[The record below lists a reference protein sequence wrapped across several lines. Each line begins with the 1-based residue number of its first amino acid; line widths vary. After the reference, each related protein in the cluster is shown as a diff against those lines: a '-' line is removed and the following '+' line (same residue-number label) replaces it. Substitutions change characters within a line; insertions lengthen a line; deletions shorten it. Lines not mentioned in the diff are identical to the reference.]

1 MGPSYLLSVN
11 LLSFTRART
20 GSEKQKMFKL
30 LIASCL
36 SASVLGQN
44 IDAKNAKILKEQR
57 FDAGDG
63 RFGAAFAQEDG
74 TVFREETTAD
84 GERIGQYSYIDQ
96 DGKTITV
103 RYSAGKDGFRILE
116 GSHIPE
122 GATGLQS
129 APFDP
134 EIAAAEQL
142 PEQPAAAP
150 VRQRPAPVRQ
160 QPAPVR
166 QQQAP
171 VRQQQQFQPQTV
183 PQSQQTGD
191 FNPFINPADSS
202 HLNFQ
207 LNTNAAQFQSQGQ
220 AAPRQQVVQQQPRQ
234 QFAQQQPRQ
243 QFVQQ
248 QPRQQFV
255 EQARQQ
261 FAPQPR
267 QQQQVVPNPN
277 SVPACANCE
286 GVNPFINPADSS
298 HSQLFTSRQQQ
309 PLQPAFSTQQ
319 QQPASTFRQPASTF
333 IPQQQQPAQQ
343 TPPNPSFSFQQRTQ
357 TQTQQQTIQPAFSTP
372 TFRQP
377 QQQQP
382 SFRQPQQPPPSFR
395 QPQEQSPNTLNNFQ
409 GNLNL
414 NRFDT
419 GFNFDFSS

>member
-134 EIAAAEQL
+134 EIAAAERL
-142 PEQPAAAP
+142 PEQPAANQ

-166 QQQAP
+166 QQPAP

-220 AAPRQQVVQQQPRQ
+220 AAPRQQVVQQQPRQQFVQQQRQQVVQQQPRQ

-309 PLQPAFSTQQ
+309 PLQPHFQLSNNNLL
-319 QQPASTFRQPASTF
+319 QP
-333 IPQQQQPAQQ
+333 
-343 TPPNPSFSFQQRTQ
+343 
-357 TQTQQQTIQPAFSTP
+357 
-372 TFRQP
+372 
-377 QQQQP
+377 
-382 SFRQPQQPPPSFR
+382 
-395 QPQEQSPNTLNNFQ
+395 LD
-409 GNLNL
+409 NLL
-414 NRFDT
+414 Q
-419 GFNFDFSS
+419 